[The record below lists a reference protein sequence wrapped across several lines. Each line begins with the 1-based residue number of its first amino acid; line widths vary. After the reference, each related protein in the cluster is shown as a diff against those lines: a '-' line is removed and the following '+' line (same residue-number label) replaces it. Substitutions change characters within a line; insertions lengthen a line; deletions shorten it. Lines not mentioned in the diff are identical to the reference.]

1 MIGMYGYI
9 LGLVF
14 ALFLLAICIA
24 GFTRS
29 APAASGRATSRR
41 KKKPVQR
48 QDPSADEPTPDRSRT
63 ASSRQVS
70 FARRHTPPA

>member
-1 MIGMYGYI
+1 MAGMYGYI

-14 ALFLLAICIA
+14 ALFLLVICIA
-24 GFTRS
+24 GFTR
-29 APAASGRATSRR
+29 AGPAVPGRNGTRR
-41 KKKPVQR
+41 NKPVQR
-48 QDPSADEPTPDRSRT
+48 QQPSADEPTPDRSRT

>member
-1 MIGMYGYI
+1 MYGYI

-29 APAASGRATSRR
+29 GPAVPGNNGSRPRR
-41 KKKPVQR
+41 KKSVQR
-48 QDPSADEPTPDRSRT
+48 QQPSADEPTPDRSRT
-63 ASSRQVS
+63 ASPRQVS